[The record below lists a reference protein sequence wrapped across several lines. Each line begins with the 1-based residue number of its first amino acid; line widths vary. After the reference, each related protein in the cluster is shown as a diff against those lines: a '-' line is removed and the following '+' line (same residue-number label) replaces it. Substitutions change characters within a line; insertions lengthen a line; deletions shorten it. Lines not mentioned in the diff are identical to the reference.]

1 MLEER
6 RTTLEDL
13 SFSGCYRVPCSI
25 RGLYDENSLFWLM
38 PIKAADRKRIVAPP
52 VDDEDTCLNCN
63 TNVNAAMMKAS
74 ISGARGKVISKIEGR
89 EQCSWFEIHYLVK
102 EIARKIGDRK
112 YNCIL
117 GIANGGVIPA
127 KLLAEEL
134 RVNAIQLVP
143 VRKKQV
149 VMSEMP
155 ELDRKKTYLVI
166 DDIYDTGATY
176 GKVAEALKGYSC
188 DYAFCMSRYEQSVG
202 LYGRILNHN
211 RWIVFPWEL
220 S

>member
-1 MLEER
+1 MP
-6 RTTLEDL
+6 TT
-13 SFSGCYRVPCSI
+13 
-25 RGLYDENSLFWLM
+25 
-38 PIKAADRKRIVAPP
+38 AANRKRIVAPS
-52 VDDEDTCLNCN
+52 VDDEDACYNCN
-63 TNVNAAMMKAS
+63 TNVNTAIMKAS
-74 ISGARGKVISKIEGR
+74 ITGTSGKVAIKIEGR

-102 EIARKIGDRK
+102 DIARKIDGSK
-112 YNCIL
+112 YDCIL

-134 RVNAIQLVP
+134 RVDAIQLVP

-155 ELDRKKTYLVI
+155 KLDKKKKYLVI

-176 GKVAEALKGYSC
+176 GKVAEALKAYSC

-211 RWIVFPWEL
+211 RWIVFPWE
-220 S
+220 SS

>member
-1 MLEER
+1 MP
-6 RTTLEDL
+6 TT
-13 SFSGCYRVPCSI
+13 
-25 RGLYDENSLFWLM
+25 
-38 PIKAADRKRIVAPP
+38 AADRKRIVAPP
-52 VDDEDTCLNCN
+52 VGDEDACYNCKA
-63 TNVNAAMMKAS
+63 NVNAAMMKAS
-74 ISGARGKVISKIEGR
+74 ISGTSGKVASKIEGR
-89 EQCSWFEIHYLVK
+89 EACSWFEIHYLVK
-102 EIARKIGDRK
+102 ELARKIVGSK
-112 YNCIL
+112 YDCIL

-134 RVNAIQLVP
+134 RVDAIQLVP

-149 VMSEMP
+149 VISEMP
-155 ELDRKKTYLVI
+155 KLDEKKKYLVI

-176 GKVAEALKGYSC
+176 GKVAEALKAYSC
-188 DYAFCMSRYEQSVG
+188 DYAFCMSRYEQSDG

>member
-1 MLEER
+1 MLDKR
-6 RTTLEDL
+6 RTTLEDR
-13 SFSGCYRVPCSI
+13 SFSGYDRVPCLI
-25 RGLYDENSLFWLM
+25 RGLYVENYLFFPM
-38 PIKAADRKRIVAPP
+38 PANAADRKRIVAPP
-52 VDDEDTCLNCN
+52 IDDENACYNCN

-74 ISGARGKVISKIEGR
+74 ISGTSGKVTSQIEGR

-112 YNCIL
+112 YDCIL

-134 RVNAIQLVP
+134 RLDAIQLVP

-155 ELDRKKTYLVI
+155 KLDRKKRYLVI

-176 GKVAEALKGYSC
+176 AKVAEALKAYSC

-202 LYGRILNHN
+202 LYGRILNHD